1 MSCIMMK
8 WNNELMN
15 NELMNG
21 KIIFTK
27 ENPLYVSEQ
36 ISEPK
41 YQSVHLY
48 W

>member
-27 ENPLYVSEQ
+27 ENPLYVGAQ
-36 ISEPK
+36 ISVSTPLLIDE
-41 YQSVHLY
+41 L
-48 W
+48 